1 MMKTMVTAHV
11 ALLLLGF
18 YFPAAASFR
27 DPATGFGIAPP
38 APFVTEPTSHRTLD
52 VAVGVRSTTN
62 LPPAVGRTPDGSQ
75 PFICQAG
82 FKAAAQN
89 NDLTKAEI
97 NALMSKPEW
106 RKVIRSTLE
115 LVFQIDGERAFTL
128 QGYRGIELRTRPKSG
143 PGAENVRALM
153 SFVETAKGRTT
164 QICLTDRASFN
175 KALPQFRAMRA
186 TITAPE

>member
-1 MMKTMVTAHV
+1 MPILRYCLA
-11 ALLLLGF
+11 AILLVVFSPLAS
-18 YFPAAASFR
+18 AAFR
-27 DPATGFGIAPP
+27 DAATGFAIAPP
-38 APFVTEPTSHRTLD
+38 APFVTEPTTHRTFD
-52 VAVGVRSTTN
+52 VAVGLRSTTN
-62 LPPAVGRTPDGSQ
+62 LPPSVGRSPDGSP

-82 FKAAAQN
+82 FKSAAQN

-97 NALMSKPEW
+97 NAFMAKPEW

-128 QGYRGIELRTRPKSG
+128 QGYRGIELRVRPKAG

-164 QICLTDRASFN
+164 LICLTDRASFN
-175 KALPQFRAMRA
+175 KALGQFRAVRA
-186 TITAPE
+186 TLTAPE

>member
-1 MMKTMVTAHV
+1 MKTTSMTFV
-11 ALLLLGF
+11 ALLVVGLS
-18 YFPAAASFR
+18 FPAAASFR

-38 APFVTEPTSHRTLD
+38 APFVTEPTTHRTFD
-52 VAVGVRSTTN
+52 IAVGLRSTTN
-62 LPPAVGRTPDGSQ
+62 LPPSVGRSPDGSQ

-89 NDLTKAEI
+89 NDLTKADI
-97 NALMSKPEW
+97 NALMAKSEW

-115 LVFQIDGERAFTL
+115 LAFQIDGERAFTL
-128 QGYRGIELRTRPKSG
+128 QGYRGIELRGRPKQG

-164 QICLTDRASFN
+164 LICLTDRASFN
-175 KALPQFRAMRA
+175 KALPQFRAVRA
-186 TITAPE
+186 TMTAPE

>member
-1 MMKTMVTAHV
+1 MNTTRMAFA
-11 ALLLLGF
+11 ALFLAGLS
-18 YFPAAASFR
+18 FPAAASFR

-38 APFVTEPTSHRTLD
+38 APFVTEPTTHRTLD
-52 VAVGVRSTTN
+52 VAVGLRSTTN
-62 LPPAVGRTPDGSQ
+62 MPSSVGRSPDGNQ

-89 NDLTKAEI
+89 NDLSKAEI
-97 NALMSKPEW
+97 NALMAKPEW
-106 RKVIRSTLE
+106 RKVIRSTIE

-128 QGYRGIELRTRPKSG
+128 QGYRGIELRVRPKSG

-164 QICLTDRASFN
+164 LNCMTDHASFN
-175 KALPQFRAMRA
+175 KALPQFRALRA
-186 TITAPE
+186 AMTAPE